1 MTMRIPLIIYML
13 CGVCM
18 LSACSSSDDP
28 VVNEE
33 EKPEKPIEP
42 EKPDEPDKPQPA
54 YETSR
59 LWTEFLSCQA
69 SGSESM
75 LSDYSYAGYKHGERC
90 VPDVDYKVFRID
102 DFGAVPNDG
111 KSDRQALMDAVD
123 AAKANGEGIILFSA
137 GRYDLRPKDAPNEP
151 VIIDADKIVLRGAG
165 SGQGG
170 TEIFMEY
177 PNQVLDASLWNTP
190 ELISFRY
197 VHSVDKKLADVT
209 GNALRGTFS
218 VAVSN
223 TSGLTAGARVF
234 LKLVCKDKQLIEQ
247 ELGGHEAD
255 ANWTELTTQGV
266 QVTEYHEVAKVS
278 GNKVTFKEP
287 IMHAVDSQWGWTL
300 HEHSCHTGNGVED
313 IAFVGN
319 FDEAFVHHLNAL
331 HDSGFRL
338 LTLSRQVDGWV
349 RRCRFTNV
357 SEALS
362 VVMSAQVSVY
372 SCTITGNPGHSA
384 IRAQAST
391 GVFIGKVD
399 DQAGQ
404 FHSVGVS
411 KTSIGT
417 VLWRNTWTS
426 GTCFESHASQ
436 PRCTLF
442 DACEGG
448 FMAARSGGDE
458 AAAPNHLGELV
469 LWNFHETDG
478 GEKDF
483 DTWCRNTRWVKPI
496 FVGMYGGSTSFQAA
510 QVAAEEGN
518 GKPMEPLSLYEAQL
532 TRRLGAI
539 PQWLNNLK

>member
-1 MTMRIPLIIYML
+1 ML
-13 CGVCM
+13 SLLTLTI
-18 LSACSSSDDP
+18 LSACGSNDP
-28 VVNEE
+28 VIIDDDKEQ
-33 EKPEKPIEP
+33 EKPVEP
-42 EKPDEPDKPQPA
+42 EKPDEPDTPPSQYA
-54 YETSR
+54 TSS
-59 LWTEFLSCQA
+59 LWTEFLSCQT
-69 SGSESM
+69 SGNEAT
-75 LSDYSYAGYKHGERC
+75 LSDYSYAGYKHGELD
-90 VPDVDYKVFRID
+90 VPDIAYKVFRVD

-111 KSDRQALMDAVD
+111 KSDRKALTDAIE
-123 AAKANGEGIILFSA
+123 AAKANGEGVILFSA
-137 GRYDLRPKDAPNEP
+137 GRYDLRTEDAPNEP

-165 SGQGG
+165 CESGG
-170 TEIFMEY
+170 TELFMEH

-197 VHSVDKKLADVT
+197 VRSTDKKLADVT
-209 GNALRGTFS
+209 GNATKGSFS
-218 VAVSN
+218 VEIDN
-223 TSGLTAGARVF
+223 TASLTAGDRVF
-234 LKLVCKDKQLIEQ
+234 IRLSNNDPRLITQ
-247 ELGGHEAD
+247 ELGGYDAD
-255 ANWTELTTQGV
+255 ANWTELMTQGV

-287 IMHAVDSQWGWTL
+287 IMHAIDSQWGWTL
-300 HEHSCHTGNGVED
+300 HEHSCHKGNGVED

-319 FDEAFVHHLNAL
+319 FKEPFSHHHNAL
-331 HDSGFRL
+331 HDSGFRM

-349 RRCRFTNV
+349 RRCRFTDV

-362 VVMSAQVSVY
+362 VVLSGNVSVY
-372 SCTITGNPGHSA
+372 SCSITGNPGHSA

-391 GVFIGKVD
+391 GVFIGKVN

-417 VLWRNTWTS
+417 VLWRNTWTTA
-426 GTCFESHASQ
+426 TCFEAHASQ

-458 AAAPNHLGELV
+458 AAAPNHLGELI
-469 LWNFHETDG
+469 LWNFNETDG

-483 DTWCRNTRWVKPI
+483 DTWRRNTRWMRPI
-496 FVGMYGGSTSFQAA
+496 IVGMHGGSTSFKTT
-510 QVAAEEGN
+510 QVTAEEGN
-518 GKPMEPLSLYEAQL
+518 GTLMEPLSLYEAQI

-539 PQWLNNLK
+539 PQWLNDLK

>member
-1 MTMRIPLIIYML
+1 MIKDKILTLSLLSLTMLNA
-13 CGVCM
+13 CG
-18 LSACSSSDDP
+18 SNDP
-28 VVNEE
+28 VITDDDKEQ
-33 EKPEKPIEP
+33 EKPVEP
-42 EKPDEPDKPQPA
+42 EKPDEPDTPPSQYA
-54 YETSR
+54 TSS
-59 LWTEFLSCQA
+59 LWTEFISCQT
-69 SGSESM
+69 SGNEAT
-75 LSDYSYAGYKHGERC
+75 LSDYSYAGYKHGELD
-90 VPDVDYKVFRID
+90 VPDVAYKVFRVD

-111 KSDRQALMDAVD
+111 KSDRKALTDAIE
-123 AAKANGEGIILFSA
+123 AAKANGEGVILFSA
-137 GRYDLRPKDAPNEP
+137 GRYDLRTEDAPNEP

-165 SGQGG
+165 CESGG
-170 TEIFMEY
+170 TELFMEH

-197 VHSVDKKLADVT
+197 VRSTDKKLADVT
-209 GNALRGTFS
+209 GNATKGSFS
-218 VAVSN
+218 VEIDN
-223 TSGLTAGARVF
+223 TARLTAGDRVF
-234 LKLVCKDKQLIEQ
+234 IRLSNNDPRLITQ
-247 ELGGHEAD
+247 ELGGYDAN
-255 ANWTELTTQGV
+255 ANWTELMTQGV

-287 IMHAVDSQWGWTL
+287 IMHAIDSQWGWTL
-300 HEHSCHTGNGVED
+300 HEHSCHKGNGVED

-319 FDEAFVHHLNAL
+319 FKETFSHHHNAL
-331 HDSGFRL
+331 HDSGFRM

-349 RRCRFTNV
+349 RRCRFTDV

-362 VVMSAQVSVY
+362 VVLSGNVSVY
-372 SCTITGNPGHSA
+372 SCSITGNPGHSA

-391 GVFIGKVD
+391 GVFIGKVN

-417 VLWRNTWTS
+417 VLWRNTWTTA
-426 GTCFESHASQ
+426 TCFEAHASQ

-458 AAAPNHLGELV
+458 AAAPNHLGELI
-469 LWNFHETDG
+469 LWNFNETDG

-483 DTWCRNTRWVKPI
+483 DTWRRNTRWVRPVI
-496 FVGMYGGSTSFQAA
+496 VGMHGGSTSFKTT
-510 QVAAEEGN
+510 QVTVEEGN
-518 GKPMEPLSLYEAQL
+518 GTLMEPLSLYEAQI
-532 TRRLGAI
+532 TRRLGII

>member
-1 MTMRIPLIIYML
+1 MIKDKILTLSLLTLTILNA
-13 CGVCM
+13 CG
-18 LSACSSSDDP
+18 SNDP
-28 VVNEE
+28 VITDDDKEQ
-33 EKPEKPIEP
+33 EKPVEP
-42 EKPDEPDKPQPA
+42 EKPDEPDTPPSQYA
-54 YETSR
+54 TSS
-59 LWTEFLSCQA
+59 LWTEFISCQT
-69 SGSESM
+69 SGNEAT
-75 LSDYSYAGYKHGERC
+75 LSDYSYAGYKHGELD
-90 VPDVDYKVFRID
+90 VPDVAYKVFRVN

-111 KSDRQALMDAVD
+111 KSDRKALTDAIE
-123 AAKANGEGIILFSA
+123 AAKANGEGVILFSA
-137 GRYDLRPKDAPNEP
+137 GRYDLRTEDAPNEP

-165 SGQGG
+165 CESGG
-170 TEIFMEY
+170 TELFMEH

-197 VHSVDKKLADVT
+197 VRSTDKKLADIT
-209 GNALRGTFS
+209 GNATKGSFS
-218 VAVSN
+218 VEIDN
-223 TSGLTAGARVF
+223 TAGLTAGDRVF
-234 LKLVCKDKQLIEQ
+234 IRLSNNDPRLITQ
-247 ELGGHEAD
+247 ELGGYDAD
-255 ANWTELTTQGV
+255 ANWTELMTQGV
-266 QVTEYHEVAKVS
+266 RVTEYHEVAKVS

-287 IMHAVDSQWGWTL
+287 IMHAIDSQWGWTL
-300 HEHSCHTGNGVED
+300 HEHSCHKGNGVED

-319 FDEAFVHHLNAL
+319 FKETFSHHLNAL
-331 HDSGFRL
+331 HDSGFRM

-349 RRCRFTNV
+349 RRCRFTDV

-362 VVMSAQVSVY
+362 VVLSGNVSVY
-372 SCTITGNPGHSA
+372 SCSITGNPGHSA

-391 GVFIGKVD
+391 GIFIGKVN

-417 VLWRNTWTS
+417 VLWRNTWTTA
-426 GTCFESHASQ
+426 TCFEAHASQ

-458 AAAPNHLGELV
+458 AAAPNHLGELI
-469 LWNFHETDG
+469 LWNFNETDG

-483 DTWCRNTRWVKPI
+483 DTWRRNTRWVRPVI
-496 FVGMYGGSTSFQAA
+496 VGMHGGSTSFKTT
-510 QVAAEEGN
+510 QVTAEEGN
-518 GKPMEPLSLYEAQL
+518 GTLMEPLSLYEAQI

>member
-1 MTMRIPLIIYML
+1 MIKDKILTLSLLTLTILNA
-13 CGVCM
+13 CG
-18 LSACSSSDDP
+18 SNDP
-28 VVNEE
+28 VITDDDKEQ
-33 EKPEKPIEP
+33 EKPVEP
-42 EKPDEPDKPQPA
+42 EKPDTPPSKYA
-54 YETSR
+54 TSSM
-59 LWTEFLSCQA
+59 WTEFISCQT
-69 SGSESM
+69 SGNEAT
-75 LSDYSYAGYKHGERC
+75 LSDYSYAGYKHGELD
-90 VPDVDYKVFRID
+90 VPDVAYKVFRVD

-111 KSDRQALMDAVD
+111 KSDRKALTDAIE
-123 AAKANGEGIILFSA
+123 AAKANGEGVILFSA
-137 GRYDLRPKDAPNEP
+137 GRYDLRTEDAPNEP

-165 SGQGG
+165 CESGG
-170 TEIFMEY
+170 TELFMEH

-197 VHSVDKKLADVT
+197 VRSTDKKLADVT
-209 GNALRGTFS
+209 GNATKGSFS
-218 VAVSN
+218 VEIDN
-223 TSGLTAGARVF
+223 TASLTAGDRVF
-234 LKLVCKDKQLIEQ
+234 IRLSNNDPRLITQ
-247 ELGGHEAD
+247 ELGGYDAN
-255 ANWTELTTQGV
+255 ANWTELMTQGV

-287 IMHAVDSQWGWTL
+287 IMHAIDNQWGWTL
-300 HEHSCHTGNGVED
+300 HEHSCHKGNGVED

-319 FDEAFVHHLNAL
+319 FKEPFSHHLNAL
-331 HDSGFRL
+331 HDSGFRM

-349 RRCRFTNV
+349 RRCRFTDV

-362 VVMSAQVSVY
+362 VVLSGNVSVY
-372 SCTITGNPGHSA
+372 SCSITGNPGHSA

-391 GVFIGKVD
+391 GVFIGKVN

-417 VLWRNTWTS
+417 VLWRNTWTTA
-426 GTCFESHASQ
+426 TCFEAHASQ

-442 DACEGG
+442 DTCEGG

-458 AAAPNHLGELV
+458 AAAPNHLGELI
-469 LWNFHETDG
+469 LWNFNETDG

-483 DTWCRNTRWVKPI
+483 DTWRRNTRWVRPI
-496 FVGMYGGSTSFQAA
+496 IVGMHGGSTSFKTT
-510 QVAAEEGN
+510 QVTAEEGN
-518 GKPMEPLSLYEAQL
+518 GTLMEPLSLYEAQI

>member
-1 MTMRIPLIIYML
+1 MIKDKILTLSLLTLTILNA
-13 CGVCM
+13 CG
-18 LSACSSSDDP
+18 SNDP
-28 VVNEE
+28 VIIDDDKEQ
-33 EKPEKPIEP
+33 EKPVEP
-42 EKPDEPDKPQPA
+42 EKPDEPDTPPSQYA
-54 YETSR
+54 TSS
-59 LWTEFLSCQA
+59 LWTEFISCQT
-69 SGSESM
+69 SGNEAT
-75 LSDYSYAGYKHGERC
+75 LSDYSYAGYKHGELD
-90 VPDVDYKVFRID
+90 VPDVAYKVFRVD

-111 KSDRQALMDAVD
+111 KSDRKALTDAIE
-123 AAKANGEGIILFSA
+123 AAKANGEGVILFSA
-137 GRYDLRPKDAPNEP
+137 GRYDLRTEDAPNEP

-165 SGQGG
+165 CESGG
-170 TEIFMEY
+170 TELFMEH

-197 VHSVDKKLADVT
+197 VRSTDKKLADIT
-209 GNALRGTFS
+209 GNATKGSFS
-218 VAVSN
+218 VEIDN
-223 TSGLTAGARVF
+223 TASLTAGDRVF
-234 LKLVCKDKQLIEQ
+234 IRLSNNDPRLITQ
-247 ELGGHEAD
+247 ELGGYDAD
-255 ANWTELTTQGV
+255 ANWTELMTQGV

-287 IMHAVDSQWGWTL
+287 IMHAIDSQWGWTL
-300 HEHSCHTGNGVED
+300 HEHSCHKGNGVED

-319 FDEAFVHHLNAL
+319 FKETFSHHHNAL
-331 HDSGFRL
+331 HDSGFRM

-349 RRCRFTNV
+349 RRCRFTDV

-362 VVMSAQVSVY
+362 VVLSGNVSVY
-372 SCTITGNPGHSA
+372 SCSITGNPGHSA

-391 GVFIGKVD
+391 GIFIGKVN

-417 VLWRNTWTS
+417 VLWRNTWTTA
-426 GTCFESHASQ
+426 TCFEAHASQ

-458 AAAPNHLGELV
+458 AAAPNHLGELI
-469 LWNFHETDG
+469 LWNFNETDG

-483 DTWCRNTRWVKPI
+483 DTWRRNTRWVRPVI
-496 FVGMYGGSTSFQAA
+496 VGMHGGSTSFKTT
-510 QVAAEEGN
+510 QVTAEEGN
-518 GKPMEPLSLYEAQL
+518 GTLMEPLSLYEAQI

>member
-1 MTMRIPLIIYML
+1 MIKDKILTLSLLSLTMLNA
-13 CGVCM
+13 CG
-18 LSACSSSDDP
+18 SNDP
-28 VVNEE
+28 VIIDDDKEQ
-33 EKPEKPIEP
+33 EKPVEP
-42 EKPDEPDKPQPA
+42 EKPDEPDTPPSQYA
-54 YETSR
+54 TSS
-59 LWTEFLSCQA
+59 LWTEFISCQT
-69 SGSESM
+69 SGNEAT
-75 LSDYSYAGYKHGERC
+75 LSDYSYAGYKHGELD
-90 VPDVDYKVFRID
+90 VPDVAYKVFRVD

-111 KSDRQALMDAVD
+111 KSDRKALTDAIE
-123 AAKANGEGIILFSA
+123 AAKANGEGVILFSA
-137 GRYDLRPKDAPNEP
+137 GRYDLRTEDAPNEP

-165 SGQGG
+165 CESGG
-170 TEIFMEY
+170 TELFMEH

-197 VHSVDKKLADVT
+197 VRSTDKKLADIT
-209 GNALRGTFS
+209 GNATKGSFS
-218 VAVSN
+218 VEIDN
-223 TSGLTAGARVF
+223 TASLTAGDRVF
-234 LKLVCKDKQLIEQ
+234 IRLSNNDPRLITQ
-247 ELGGHEAD
+247 ELGGYDAD
-255 ANWTELTTQGV
+255 ANWTELMTQGV

-287 IMHAVDSQWGWTL
+287 IMHAIDSQWGWTL
-300 HEHSCHTGNGVED
+300 HEHSCHKGNGVED

-319 FDEAFVHHLNAL
+319 FKEPFSHHLNAL
-331 HDSGFRL
+331 HDSGFRM

-349 RRCRFTNV
+349 RRCRFTDV

-362 VVMSAQVSVY
+362 VVLSGNVSVY
-372 SCTITGNPGHSA
+372 SCSITGNPGHSA

-391 GVFIGKVD
+391 GVFIGKVN

-417 VLWRNTWTS
+417 VLWRNTWTTA
-426 GTCFESHASQ
+426 TCFEAHASQ

-458 AAAPNHLGELV
+458 AAAPNHLGELI
-469 LWNFHETDG
+469 LWNFNETDG

-483 DTWCRNTRWVKPI
+483 DTWRRNTRWVRPVI
-496 FVGMYGGSTSFQAA
+496 VGMHGGSTSFKTT
-510 QVAAEEGN
+510 QVTAEEGN
-518 GKPMEPLSLYEAQL
+518 GTLMEPLSLYEAQI

>member
-1 MTMRIPLIIYML
+1 MIKDKILTLSL
-13 CGVCM
+13 LTLTM
-18 LSACSSSDDP
+18 LSACGSNDP
-28 VVNEE
+28 VITDDDKEQ
-33 EKPEKPIEP
+33 EKPVEP
-42 EKPDEPDKPQPA
+42 EKPDEPDTPPSQYA
-54 YETSR
+54 TSS
-59 LWTEFLSCQA
+59 LWTEFISCQT
-69 SGSESM
+69 SGNEAT
-75 LSDYSYAGYKHGERC
+75 LSDYSYAGYKHGELD
-90 VPDVDYKVFRID
+90 VPDVAYKVFRVD

-111 KSDRQALMDAVD
+111 KSDRKALTDAIE
-123 AAKANGEGIILFSA
+123 AAKANGEGVILFSA
-137 GRYDLRPKDAPNEP
+137 GRYDLRTEDAPNEP

-165 SGQGG
+165 CESGG
-170 TEIFMEY
+170 TELFMEY

-197 VHSVDKKLADVT
+197 VRSTDKKLANVT
-209 GNALRGTFS
+209 GNATKGSFS
-218 VAVSN
+218 VEIDN
-223 TSGLTAGARVF
+223 TARLTAGDRVF
-234 LKLVCKDKQLIEQ
+234 IRLSNNDPKLITQ
-247 ELGGHEAD
+247 ELGGYDAD
-255 ANWTELTTQGV
+255 ANWTELMTQGV

-287 IMHAVDSQWGWTL
+287 IMHAIDSQWGWTL
-300 HEHSCHTGNGVED
+300 HEHSCHKGNGVED

-319 FDEAFVHHLNAL
+319 FKETFSHHHNAL
-331 HDSGFRL
+331 HDSGFRM
-338 LTLSRQVDGWV
+338 LTLSRQVNGWV
-349 RRCRFTNV
+349 RRCRFTDV

-362 VVMSAQVSVY
+362 VVLSGNVSVY
-372 SCTITGNPGHSA
+372 SCSITGNPGHSA

-391 GVFIGKVD
+391 GVFIGKVN

-417 VLWRNTWTS
+417 VLWRNTWTTA
-426 GTCFESHASQ
+426 TCFEAHASQ

-458 AAAPNHLGELV
+458 AAAPNHLGELI
-469 LWNFHETDG
+469 LWNFNETDG

-483 DTWCRNTRWVKPI
+483 DTWRRNTRWVRPVI
-496 FVGMYGGSTSFQAA
+496 VGMHGGSTSFKTT
-510 QVAAEEGN
+510 QVTVEEGN
-518 GKPMEPLSLYEAQL
+518 GTLMEPLSLYEAQI

>member
-1 MTMRIPLIIYML
+1 MIKDKILTLSLLSLTMLNA
-13 CGVCM
+13 CG
-18 LSACSSSDDP
+18 SNDP
-28 VVNEE
+28 VITDDDKEQ
-33 EKPEKPIEP
+33 EKPVEP
-42 EKPDEPDKPQPA
+42 EKPDEPDTPPSQYA
-54 YETSR
+54 TSS
-59 LWTEFLSCQA
+59 LWTEFISCQT
-69 SGSESM
+69 SGNEAT
-75 LSDYSYAGYKHGERC
+75 LSDYSYAGYKHGELD
-90 VPDVDYKVFRID
+90 VPDVAYKVFRVD
-102 DFGAVPNDG
+102 DYGAVPNDG
-111 KSDRQALMDAVD
+111 KSDRKALTDAIE
-123 AAKANGEGIILFSA
+123 AAKANGEGVILFSA
-137 GRYDLRPKDAPNEP
+137 GRYDLRTEDAPNEP

-165 SGQGG
+165 CESGG
-170 TEIFMEY
+170 TELFMEY

-197 VHSVDKKLADVT
+197 VRSTDKKLADIT
-209 GNALRGTFS
+209 GNATKGSFS
-218 VAVSN
+218 VEIDN
-223 TSGLTAGARVF
+223 TASLTAGDRVF
-234 LKLVCKDKQLIEQ
+234 IKLSNNDPRLITQ
-247 ELGGHEAD
+247 ELGGYDAD
-255 ANWTELTTQGV
+255 ANWTELMTQGV

-287 IMHAVDSQWGWTL
+287 IMHAIDSQWGWTL
-300 HEHSCHTGNGVED
+300 HEHSCHKGNGVED

-319 FDEAFVHHLNAL
+319 FKEPFSHHLNAL
-331 HDSGFRL
+331 HDSGFRI

-349 RRCRFTNV
+349 RRCRFTDV

-362 VVMSAQVSVY
+362 VVLSGNVSVY
-372 SCTITGNPGHSA
+372 SCSITGNPGHSA

-391 GVFIGKVD
+391 GVFIGKVN

-417 VLWRNTWTS
+417 VLWRNTWTTA
-426 GTCFESHASQ
+426 TCFEAHASQ

-458 AAAPNHLGELV
+458 AAAPNHLGELI
-469 LWNFHETDG
+469 LWNFNETDG

-483 DTWCRNTRWVKPI
+483 DTWRRNTRWVRPVI
-496 FVGMYGGSTSFQAA
+496 VGMHGGSTSFKTT
-510 QVAAEEGN
+510 QVTAEEGN
-518 GKPMEPLSLYEAQL
+518 DTLMEPLSLYEAQI

>member
-1 MTMRIPLIIYML
+1 MIKDKILTLSLLSLTMLNA
-13 CGVCM
+13 CG
-18 LSACSSSDDP
+18 SNDP
-28 VVNEE
+28 VIIDDDKEQ
-33 EKPEKPIEP
+33 EKPVEP
-42 EKPDEPDKPQPA
+42 EKPDEPDTPPSQYA
-54 YETSR
+54 TSS
-59 LWTEFLSCQA
+59 LWTEFISCQT
-69 SGSESM
+69 SGNEAT
-75 LSDYSYAGYKHGERC
+75 LSDYSYAGYKHGELD
-90 VPDVDYKVFRID
+90 VPDVAYKVFRVD
-102 DFGAVPNDG
+102 DYGAVPNDG
-111 KSDRQALMDAVD
+111 KSDRKALTDAIE
-123 AAKANGEGIILFSA
+123 AAKANGEGVILFSA
-137 GRYDLRPKDAPNEP
+137 GRYDLRTEDAPNEP

-165 SGQGG
+165 CESGG
-170 TEIFMEY
+170 TELFMEH

-197 VHSVDKKLADVT
+197 VRSTDKKLADIT
-209 GNALRGTFS
+209 GNATKGSFS
-218 VAVSN
+218 VEIDN
-223 TSGLTAGARVF
+223 TASLTAGDRVF
-234 LKLVCKDKQLIEQ
+234 IRLSNNDPRLITQ
-247 ELGGHEAD
+247 ELGGYDAD
-255 ANWTELTTQGV
+255 ANWTELMTQGV

-287 IMHAVDSQWGWTL
+287 IMHAIDSQWGWTL
-300 HEHSCHTGNGVED
+300 HEHSCHKGNGVED

-319 FDEAFVHHLNAL
+319 FKEPFSHHLNAL
-331 HDSGFRL
+331 HDSGFRM

-349 RRCRFTNV
+349 RRCRFTDV

-362 VVMSAQVSVY
+362 VVLSGNVSVY
-372 SCTITGNPGHSA
+372 SCSITGNPGHSA

-391 GVFIGKVD
+391 GVFIGKVN

-417 VLWRNTWTS
+417 VLWRNTWTTA
-426 GTCFESHASQ
+426 TCFEAHASQ

-458 AAAPNHLGELV
+458 AAAPNHLGELI
-469 LWNFHETDG
+469 LWNFNETDG

-483 DTWCRNTRWVKPI
+483 DTWRRNTRWVRPVI
-496 FVGMYGGSTSFQAA
+496 VGMHGGSTSFKTT
-510 QVAAEEGN
+510 QVTAEEGN
-518 GKPMEPLSLYEAQL
+518 GTLMEPLSLYEAQI

>member
-1 MTMRIPLIIYML
+1 MIKDKILTLSLLTLTI
-13 CGVCM
+13 
-18 LSACSSSDDP
+18 LSACGSNDP
-28 VVNEE
+28 VITDDDKEQ
-33 EKPEKPIEP
+33 EKPVEP
-42 EKPDEPDKPQPA
+42 EKPDEPDTPPSQYA
-54 YETSR
+54 TSS
-59 LWTEFLSCQA
+59 LWTEFISCQT
-69 SGSESM
+69 SGNEAT
-75 LSDYSYAGYKHGERC
+75 LSDYSYAGYKHGELD
-90 VPDVDYKVFRID
+90 VPDVAYKVFRMD

-111 KSDRQALMDAVD
+111 KSDRKALTDAIE
-123 AAKANGEGIILFSA
+123 AAKANGEGVILFSA
-137 GRYDLRPKDAPNEP
+137 GRYDLRTEDAPNEP

-165 SGQGG
+165 CESGG
-170 TEIFMEY
+170 TELFMEH

-197 VHSVDKKLADVT
+197 VRSTDKKLADIT
-209 GNALRGTFS
+209 GNATKGSFS
-218 VAVSN
+218 VEIDN
-223 TSGLTAGARVF
+223 TASLTAGDRVF
-234 LKLVCKDKQLIEQ
+234 IRLSNNDPRLITQ
-247 ELGGHEAD
+247 ELGGYDAD
-255 ANWTELTTQGV
+255 ANWTELMTQGV

-287 IMHAVDSQWGWTL
+287 IMHAIDSQWGWTL
-300 HEHSCHTGNGVED
+300 HEHSCHKGNGVED

-319 FDEAFVHHLNAL
+319 FKEPFSHHLNAL
-331 HDSGFRL
+331 HDSGFRM

-349 RRCRFTNV
+349 RRCRFTDV

-362 VVMSAQVSVY
+362 VVLSGNVSVY
-372 SCTITGNPGHSA
+372 SCSITGNPGHSA

-391 GVFIGKVD
+391 GVFIGKVN

-417 VLWRNTWTS
+417 VLWRNTWTTA
-426 GTCFESHASQ
+426 TCFEAHASQ

-458 AAAPNHLGELV
+458 AAAPNHLGELI
-469 LWNFHETDG
+469 LWNFNETDG

-483 DTWCRNTRWVKPI
+483 DTWRRNTRWVRPVI
-496 FVGMYGGSTSFQAA
+496 VGMHGGSTSFKTT
-510 QVAAEEGN
+510 QVTAEEGN
-518 GKPMEPLSLYEAQL
+518 GTLMEPLSLYEAQI

>member
-1 MTMRIPLIIYML
+1 MIKDKILTLSL
-13 CGVCM
+13 LTLTM
-18 LSACSSSDDP
+18 LSACGSNDP
-28 VVNEE
+28 VITDDDKEQ
-33 EKPEKPIEP
+33 EKPVEP
-42 EKPDEPDKPQPA
+42 EKPDEPDTPPSQYA
-54 YETSR
+54 TSS
-59 LWTEFLSCQA
+59 LWTEFISCQT
-69 SGSESM
+69 SGNEAT
-75 LSDYSYAGYKHGERC
+75 LSDYSYAGYKHGELD
-90 VPDVDYKVFRID
+90 VPDVAYKVFRVD

-111 KSDRQALMDAVD
+111 KSDRKALTDAIE
-123 AAKANGEGIILFSA
+123 AAKANGEGVILFSA
-137 GRYDLRPKDAPNEP
+137 GRYDLRTEDAPNEP

-165 SGQGG
+165 CESGG
-170 TEIFMEY
+170 TELFMEY

-197 VHSVDKKLADVT
+197 VRSTDKKLANVT
-209 GNALRGTFS
+209 GNATKGSFS
-218 VAVSN
+218 VEIDN
-223 TSGLTAGARVF
+223 TARLTAGDRVF
-234 LKLVCKDKQLIEQ
+234 IRLSNNDPKLITQ
-247 ELGGHEAD
+247 ELGGYDAD
-255 ANWTELTTQGV
+255 ANWTELMTQGV

-287 IMHAVDSQWGWTL
+287 IMHAIDSQWGWTL
-300 HEHSCHTGNGVED
+300 HEHSCHKGNGVED

-319 FDEAFVHHLNAL
+319 FKETFSHHHNAL
-331 HDSGFRL
+331 HDSGFRM

-349 RRCRFTNV
+349 RRCRFTDV

-362 VVMSAQVSVY
+362 VVLSGNVSVY
-372 SCTITGNPGHSA
+372 SCSITGNPGHSA

-391 GVFIGKVD
+391 GVFIGKVN

-417 VLWRNTWTS
+417 VLWRNTWTTA
-426 GTCFESHASQ
+426 TCFEAHASQ

-458 AAAPNHLGELV
+458 AAAPNHLDELI
-469 LWNFHETDG
+469 LWNFNETDG

-483 DTWCRNTRWVKPI
+483 DTWRRNTRWVRPVI
-496 FVGMYGGSTSFQAA
+496 VGMHGGSTSFKTT
-510 QVAAEEGN
+510 QVTAEEGN
-518 GKPMEPLSLYEAQL
+518 GTLMEPLSLYEAQI

>member
-1 MTMRIPLIIYML
+1 MIKDKILTLSLLTLTI
-13 CGVCM
+13 
-18 LSACSSSDDP
+18 LSACGSNDP
-28 VVNEE
+28 VIIDDDKEQ
-33 EKPEKPIEP
+33 EKPVEP
-42 EKPDEPDKPQPA
+42 EKPDEPDTPPSQYA
-54 YETSR
+54 TSS
-59 LWTEFLSCQA
+59 LWTEFLSCQT
-69 SGSESM
+69 SGNEAT
-75 LSDYSYAGYKHGERC
+75 LSDYSYAGYKHGELD
-90 VPDVDYKVFRID
+90 VPDVAYKVFRVD

-111 KSDRQALMDAVD
+111 KSDRKALTDAIE
-123 AAKANGEGIILFSA
+123 AAKANGEGVILFSA
-137 GRYDLRPKDAPNEP
+137 GRYDLRTEDAPNEP

-165 SGQGG
+165 CESGG
-170 TEIFMEY
+170 TELFMEH

-197 VHSVDKKLADVT
+197 VRSTDKKLADVT
-209 GNALRGTFS
+209 GNATKGSFS
-218 VAVSN
+218 VEIDN
-223 TSGLTAGARVF
+223 TASLTAGDRVF
-234 LKLVCKDKQLIEQ
+234 IRLSNNDPRLITQ
-247 ELGGHEAD
+247 ELGGYDAD
-255 ANWTELTTQGV
+255 ANWTELMTQGV

-287 IMHAVDSQWGWTL
+287 IMHAIDSQWGWTL
-300 HEHSCHTGNGVED
+300 HEHSCHKGNGVED

-319 FDEAFVHHLNAL
+319 FREPFNHHHNAL
-331 HDSGFRL
+331 HDSGFRM

-349 RRCRFTNV
+349 RRCRFTDV

-362 VVMSAQVSVY
+362 VVLSGNVSVY
-372 SCTITGNPGHSA
+372 SCSITGNPGHSA

-391 GVFIGKVD
+391 GVFIGKVN

-417 VLWRNTWTS
+417 VLWRNTWTTA
-426 GTCFESHASQ
+426 TCFEAHASQ

-458 AAAPNHLGELV
+458 AAAPNHLGELI
-469 LWNFHETDG
+469 LWNFNETDG

-483 DTWCRNTRWVKPI
+483 DTWRRNTRWVRPI
-496 FVGMYGGSTSFQAA
+496 IVGMHGGSTSFKTT
-510 QVAAEEGN
+510 QVTAEEGN
-518 GKPMEPLSLYEAQL
+518 GTLMEPLSLYEAQI

-539 PQWLNNLK
+539 PQWLNDLK

>member
-1 MTMRIPLIIYML
+1 MIKDKILTLSLLTLTILNA
-13 CGVCM
+13 CG
-18 LSACSSSDDP
+18 SNDP
-28 VVNEE
+28 VIIDDDKEQ
-33 EKPEKPIEP
+33 EKPVEP
-42 EKPDEPDKPQPA
+42 EKPDEPDTPPFQYA
-54 YETSR
+54 TSS
-59 LWTEFLSCQA
+59 LWTEFISCQT
-69 SGSESM
+69 SGNEAT
-75 LSDYSYAGYKHGERC
+75 LSDYSYAGYKHGELDI
-90 VPDVDYKVFRID
+90 PDVAYKVFRVD

-111 KSDRQALMDAVD
+111 KSDRKALTDAIE
-123 AAKANGEGIILFSA
+123 AAKANGEGVILFSA
-137 GRYDLRPKDAPNEP
+137 GRYDLRTEDAPNEP

-165 SGQGG
+165 CESGG
-170 TEIFMEY
+170 TELFMEY

-197 VHSVDKKLADVT
+197 VRSTDKKLADVT
-209 GNALRGTFS
+209 GNATKGSFS
-218 VAVSN
+218 VEIDN
-223 TSGLTAGARVF
+223 TAILTAGDRVF
-234 LKLVCKDKQLIEQ
+234 IKLSNNDPRLITQ
-247 ELGGHEAD
+247 ELGGYDAD
-255 ANWTELTTQGV
+255 ANWTELMTQGV

-287 IMHAVDSQWGWTL
+287 IMHAIDSQWGWTL
-300 HEHSCHTGNGVED
+300 HEHSCHKGNGVEN

-319 FDEAFVHHLNAL
+319 FKEPFSHHHNAL
-331 HDSGFRL
+331 HDSGFRM

-349 RRCRFTNV
+349 RRCRFTDV

-362 VVMSAQVSVY
+362 VVLSGNVSVY
-372 SCTITGNPGHSA
+372 SCSITGNPGHSA

-391 GVFIGKVD
+391 GIFIGKVN

-417 VLWRNTWTS
+417 VLWRNTWTTA
-426 GTCFESHASQ
+426 TCFEAHASQ

-448 FMAARSGGDE
+448 FMVARSGGDE

-469 LWNFHETDG
+469 LWNFNETDG

-483 DTWCRNTRWVKPI
+483 DTWRRNTRWVRPI
-496 FVGMYGGSTSFQAA
+496 IVGMHGGSTSFKTA
-510 QVAAEEGN
+510 QVTAEEGN
-518 GKPMEPLSLYEAQL
+518 GTLMEPLSLYEAQI